1 MLALS
6 ISINLCRGNMIW
18 RLYRRRPGFT
28 LLFFVLCVQLA
39 SPAMAAQP
47 QPAPG
52 SVKSVQGPSI
62 ELAEIEFNFGEAS
75 EAGEV
80 VHDFV
85 VRNSGSEVL
94 QIQQVSPG

>member
-1 MLALS
+1 ML
-6 ISINLCRGNMIW
+6 
-18 RLYRRRPGFT
+18 RLFGRRPGFT
-28 LLFFVLCVQLA
+28 LLFFALGVQFTSPVL
-39 SPAMAAQP
+39 AAQP

-52 SVKSVQGPSI
+52 SLKTVQGPSI
-62 ELAEIEFNFGEAS
+62 ELPKIEFNFGEAS

-85 VRNSGSEVL
+85 VRNSGKEEL

>member
-1 MLALS
+1 MRS
-6 ISINLCRGNMIW
+6 F
-18 RLYRRRPGFT
+18 RRRPGFA
-28 LLFFVLCVQLA
+28 LLFFALCVQFA
-39 SPAMAAQP
+39 SPALAAQP

-52 SVKSVQGPSI
+52 SAQTGPSI
-62 ELAEIEFNFGEAS
+62 EFPEIEFNFGEAS

>member
-1 MLALS
+1 
-6 ISINLCRGNMIW
+6 MILRSFRW
-18 RLYRRRPGFT
+18 RPGFT
-28 LLFFVLCVQLA
+28 LLFFALCAQFA
-39 SPAMAAQP
+39 SPAPAAQP

-52 SVKSVQGPSI
+52 PVKSVQGPSI
-62 ELAEIEFNFGEAS
+62 ELPEIEFNFGEAS
-75 EAGEV
+75 EAAEV